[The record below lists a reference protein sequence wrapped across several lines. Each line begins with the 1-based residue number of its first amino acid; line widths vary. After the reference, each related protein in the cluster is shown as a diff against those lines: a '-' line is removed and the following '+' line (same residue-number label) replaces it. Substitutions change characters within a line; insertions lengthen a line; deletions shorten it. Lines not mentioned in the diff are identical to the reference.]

1 MKIIAYHGSQTSK
14 LKMYNDSA
22 LYFTT
27 SYEQAKSYAKREWD
41 EGLIEGEIPVVYK
54 AELTFNNPYKIENY
68 DDFQMKFTDSNMNEY
83 FREELIE
90 KGYDSAIYN
99 DRKST
104 LICIFYPSQ
113 YKILDIEK
121 LPPSLNYYYNGE
133 LNDEDDDINDYY
145 YENDY
150 EDELNEV
157 LKLSNIKLINEQK
170 DFTTFQLP
178 KNIPSNFFKIT
189 NSLKDIKNWKARILE
204 NNSGGEKLKVGDYD
218 EVGYVMISLKD
229 NTIIPIARSDEH
241 HRGYD
246 IMYEI
251 YESKYKIV
259 PYDYN
264 SRDDTFYGKR
274 TEQEE
279 VVVGNIKNIKNITE
293 KIVMNRDALTLFQ
306 YGAIGEFLIKRYYFL
321 NNKEDE
327 FYDDI
332 FNIAI
337 EENLTYDE
345 DKDVYITSAG
355 ETLYPDD
362 IYNIG
367 LEKMI
372 QKMFPKM
379 NEFYEFLKD
388 KKFEIYNN

>member
-1 MKIIAYHGSQTSK
+1 MFDK
-14 LKMYNDSA
+14 
-22 LYFTT
+22 
-27 SYEQAKSYAKREWD
+27 
-41 EGLIEGEIPVVYK
+41 EI
-54 AELTFNNPYKIENY
+54 
-68 DDFQMKFTDSNMNEY
+68 NE
-83 FREELIE
+83 I
-90 KGYDSAIYN
+90 
-99 DRKST
+99 
-104 LICIFYPSQ
+104 
-113 YKILDIEK
+113 
-121 LPPSLNYYYNGE
+121 
-133 LNDEDDDINDYY
+133 
-145 YENDY
+145 
-150 EDELNEV
+150 
-157 LKLSNIKLINEQK
+157 LKLSGIDILNEISLSGYLERSRNLKNMLFHGTSLFNAYKIFESDLI
-170 DFTTFQLP
+170 
-178 KNIPSNFFKIT
+178 
-189 NSLKDIKNWKARILE
+189 
-204 NNSGGEKLKVGDYD
+204 
-218 EVGYVMISLKD
+218 VGYTETTPVNGKSYTGVSTSRNFDYSASFALQHSDEYHFKNYYLDNTFNPVVVFCFNKD
-229 NTIIPIARSDEH
+229 NLK
-241 HRGYD
+241 
-246 IMYEI
+246 
-251 YESKYKIV
+251 SKYKIV

-264 SRDDTFYGKR
+264 STDDTFYGKR

-345 DKDVYITSAG
+345 DKDAYITSAG